1 VKSYWSLCVKSLP
14 LSEIFLLTYGIVQ
27 IVWYFFLFIL
37 LIESYTSIIHI
48 DLWNCSDSVVFFLV
62 HFTNPI
68 IYLHYTF
75 LNNVSLSDLTFIQK
89 PFDMHHICRHYFHYP
104 FQDYMLSLY
113 NSCWKTPLQILIQIN
128 TSLQQLS

>member
-1 VKSYWSLCVKSLP
+1 MLHLSYLILFVIAGSQGHLEEGQCEVVLITLC
-14 LSEIFLLTYGIVQ
+14 Q
-27 IVWYFFLFIL
+27 IPASFWDF
-37 LIESYTSIIHI
+37 SI

-89 PFDMHHICRHYFHYP
+89 PFDMHHICTHYFHYP